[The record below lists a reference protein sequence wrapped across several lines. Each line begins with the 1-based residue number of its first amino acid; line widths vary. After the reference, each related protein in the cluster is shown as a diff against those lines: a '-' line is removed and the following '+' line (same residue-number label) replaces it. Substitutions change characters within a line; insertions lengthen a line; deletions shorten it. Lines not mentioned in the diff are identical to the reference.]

1 MAVAVRLRRNFFP
14 LGGRSFA
21 RNGNG
26 AMQKSAQWTDGCRK
40 HNLCSNLYQKYYAM
54 EASYSE
60 VGVLI
65 ELSFGKKFEIVGKWA
80 GLNAK
85 QKEIRKYHTPSKPRL
100 PRHLLPLLPLFLL
113 SRRTL
118 QT

>member
-1 MAVAVRLRRNFFP
+1 
-14 LGGRSFA
+14 
-21 RNGNG
+21 
-26 AMQKSAQWTDGCRK
+26 
-40 HNLCSNLYQKYYAM
+40 M

-100 PRHLLPLLPLFLL
+100 PRHLLPLFYPNQVSGSFLSLHYLLYL
-113 SRRTL
+113 S
-118 QT
+118 

>member
-1 MAVAVRLRRNFFP
+1 
-14 LGGRSFA
+14 
-21 RNGNG
+21 
-26 AMQKSAQWTDGCRK
+26 
-40 HNLCSNLYQKYYAM
+40 M

-85 QKEIRKYHTPSKPRL
+85 QKEIRKYHTPLTATTSSSSSSASPISSFETNSPNLDSRL
-100 PRHLLPLLPLFLL
+100 RL
-113 SRRTL
+113 R
-118 QT
+118 